1 MFTWFKSWTP
11 YSVKNLNSVASFV
24 LNFGP
29 QHPASHGVLRLVI
42 QLNGELIEKLDP
54 HIGYLHRGS
63 EKLLEMKDFKKGSL
77 YLDRLDYT
85 SVLTQTHAYCLC
97 IEQLN
102 SYYLTTNSLI
112 FRSIFDELS
121 RLLNHL
127 LANST
132 HSLDIGSMA
141 PLFWAFE
148 ERELIMELFEFV
160 AGARMHVA
168 LYIPCQELNIF
179 SIDFLIKLLKFL
191 RNCYKSFTEMF
202 IALFN
207 NRV

>member
-1 MFTWFKSWTP
+1 MFSFFKT
-11 YSVKNLNSVASFV
+11 YVAGTLHNVNTVASFT

-29 QHPASHGVLRLVI
+29 QHPASHGVLRLVV
-42 QLNGELIEKLDP
+42 QLNGELVEKLDP

-63 EKLLEMKDFKKGSL
+63 EKLLELKDFKKGSL

-97 IEQLN
+97 VEQLN

-112 FRSIFDELS
+112 FRSVFDELA

-141 PLFWAFE
+141 PLF
-148 ERELIMELFEFV
+148 
-160 AGARMHVA
+160 
-168 LYIPCQELNIF
+168 
-179 SIDFLIKLLKFL
+179 
-191 RNCYKSFTEMF
+191 
-202 IALFN
+202 
-207 NRV
+207 